1 MYTLVIVLIIIV
13 AILLV
18 LVVLLQNAKGGGFAS
33 GFAGTGSN
41 QLLGVKRTSDLL
53 EQLTWGFAIALIIL
67 TLSTSFLINS
77 GGEGRIKSVNVERA
91 QEKRSI
97 PAAAPTAPSSPS
109 TKATQNAGDSASK

>member
-13 AILLV
+13 ACLLV

-67 TLSTSFLINS
+67 TISTSFLINAA
-77 GGEGRIKSVNVERA
+77 GDGRTRSVNVERA
-91 QEKRSI
+91 QEKSTL
-97 PAAAPTAPSSPS
+97 PAAPTAPSSPA
-109 TKATQNAGDSASK
+109 TKATQSVGDSAASK